1 MENINDLRK
10 LLLIIIQEVKNGQLD
25 QSKAQVICGTANSI
39 VNLTKLEMA
48 YNGDVGIQFMNY
60 DVEDDISESL
70 KEIEERNKEPYKIDS
85 KD

>member
-39 VNLTKLEMA
+39 VNL
-48 YNGDVGIQFMNY
+48 
-60 DVEDDISESL
+60 
-70 KEIEERNKEPYKIDS
+70 
-85 KD
+85 

>member
-1 MENINDLRK
+1 MKPVSWRLYAPAQKQFYNK
-10 LLLIIIQEVKNGQLD
+10 LLLRQ
-25 QSKAQVICGTANSI
+25 
-39 VNLTKLEMA
+39 NLTKLEMA

-60 DVEDDISESL
+60 DVEDDISDSM